1 MEILKPKGASLG
13 IGLQESSSPDGGP
26 LIVSKIKGA
35 GIADRCGALHV
46 GDRLLS
52 VNKEGLEAR
61 SIIDVQHLLKHCDLN
76 VELEIIPAHN
86 FPQRLECEG
95 GGGGGVGEGERGEE
109 GRE

>member
-13 IGLQESSSPDGGP
+13 ISLQESSPPDGGP
-26 LIVSKIKGA
+26 LIVSKVKGA

-61 SIIDVQHLLKHCDLN
+61 SIVDVQHLLKHCDLN

-95 GGGGGVGEGERGEE
+95 GE
-109 GRE
+109 GREGWEGWEGGREM